1 MLDLLPGRVVPL
13 SPRRP
18 HRPMVAGVDGESTA
32 PDDTVVTRLLPQRER
47 RTVGAWC
54 FVDHYGPDDVR
65 DSAGM
70 QVAPHPHTGLQTVSW
85 LFEGDV
91 RHRDTVGS
99 DALLQPDVLGLMT
112 AGRGIAHSERS
123 PRRRAARLHGVQL
136 WVALP
141 DEARDVSPAFELH
154 RELPVLTPTAG
165 ARVRV
170 MFGELAGV
178 RSPATT
184 YSPIVGADLDLDPGV
199 TVTLPLDPA
208 FEHALVVASGGA
220 DVPGASP
227 TGQGIAPG
235 VLAYLGDGRADVTLA
250 ADGASGARVLLL
262 GGQPFEERL
271 VMWWNFIGRSQS
283 DIELARK
290 AWNDD
295 DTSREVFGSVRADTG
310 SRMLAPP
317 MPGVALRPRGRTG

>member
-1 MLDLLPGRVVPL
+1 MFDLLAGRVVPL

-32 PDDTVVTRLLPQRER
+32 PNDTVVTRLLPQRER

-91 RHRDTVGS
+91 RHRDTLGS

-141 DEARDVSPAFELH
+141 DGARDVAPAFELH
-154 RELPVLTPTAG
+154 RDLPVLTPTAG

-170 MFGELAGV
+170 MFGELGGV
-178 RSPATT
+178 RSPAATF
-184 YSPIVGADLDLDPGV
+184 SPIVGADLDLDRGV
-199 TVTLPLDPA
+199 SVTLPLDPTH
-208 FEHALVVASGGA
+208 EHALVVATGG
-220 DVPGASP
+220 VRVRGASAAA
-227 TGQGIAPG
+227 GGVAPG
-235 VLAYLGDGRADVTLA
+235 VLAYLGEGRAEVTLTA
-250 ADGASGARVLLL
+250 NRTSGARVLLL

-290 AWNDD
+290 AWNDE
-295 DTSREVFGSVRADTG
+295 DTAREVFGSVRADTG
-310 SRMLAPP
+310 PRMLAPP
-317 MPGVALRPRGRTG
+317 MPRVALRPRGRTG